1 MEREYVGEI
10 LEDGRLSLSPEI
22 IKHFKIGEKVKVRL
36 RREKTRE
43 TEGLSPQA
51 IELIRSF
58 EEAPDRGGYGGHEV
72 TRDFIHEREDI
83 F

>member
-22 IKHFKIGEKVKVRL
+22 KKLFKIGEKVKVRL

-43 TEGLSPQA
+43 TA
-51 IELIRSF
+51 HR
-58 EEAPDRGGYGGHEV
+58 
-72 TRDFIHEREDI
+72 
-83 F
+83 